1 MKILDQM
8 GRELYFSTPPKR
20 IVSLVPSISEF
31 IVDIGLGDQLVGITK
46 FCVHPKDVVGHKTKV
61 GGTKNLNLALIRS
74 LKPDLI
80 IGNKE
85 ENVREQIEQLTNE
98 CPVWMSDC
106 NSFEEG
112 IDMMCTL
119 GKITYRESEVERLI
133 FEIESSFSNLNV
145 VRGKSFLYFIWN
157 NPMYLAG
164 RGTFIHSMLEKIGF
178 KNACIEERYPVW
190 KGQLPDVVFLS
201 SEPYPFKESHIEYY
215 SRLFPTAQ
223 IKLVDGEMCSWYG
236 SRMKLAASY
245 FNDLTS
251 INQ

>member
-31 IVDIGLGDQLVGITK
+31 IVDIGLVDQLVGITK

-98 CPVWMSDC
+98 C
-106 NSFEEG
+106 
-112 IDMMCTL
+112 
-119 GKITYRESEVERLI
+119 
-133 FEIESSFSNLNV
+133 
-145 VRGKSFLYFIWN
+145 
-157 NPMYLAG
+157 
-164 RGTFIHSMLEKIGF
+164 
-178 KNACIEERYPVW
+178 
-190 KGQLPDVVFLS
+190 
-201 SEPYPFKESHIEYY
+201 
-215 SRLFPTAQ
+215 
-223 IKLVDGEMCSWYG
+223 
-236 SRMKLAASY
+236 
-245 FNDLTS
+245 
-251 INQ
+251 